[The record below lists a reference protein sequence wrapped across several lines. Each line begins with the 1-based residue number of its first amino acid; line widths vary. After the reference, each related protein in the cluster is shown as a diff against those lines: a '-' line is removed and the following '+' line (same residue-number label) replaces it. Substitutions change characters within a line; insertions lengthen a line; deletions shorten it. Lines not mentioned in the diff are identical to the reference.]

1 MGTNIAIHPSTNM
14 ADAAATAWRQGR
26 HLKTVDGVVYM
37 APGRDPDQFW
47 KSLRLR
53 ALLTFAADLR
63 K

>member
-1 MGTNIAIHPSTNM
+1 MNIAIHPRTSV

-37 APGRDPDQFW
+37 APGRDPDQFYR
-47 KSLRLR
+47 SLKLR
-53 ALLTFAADLR
+53 ELLTFARDLA